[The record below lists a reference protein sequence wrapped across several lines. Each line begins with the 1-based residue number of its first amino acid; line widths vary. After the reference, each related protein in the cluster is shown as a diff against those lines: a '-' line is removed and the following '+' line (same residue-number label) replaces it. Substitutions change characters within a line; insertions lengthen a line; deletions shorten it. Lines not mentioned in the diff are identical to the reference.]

1 MRKIYIVW
9 NEAKNE
15 GFATD
20 DEHDARFAL
29 TGDVKHPTY
38 PGPSTL
44 AEEFRS
50 LYDEDELTMETFENL
65 IVPD

>member
-9 NEAKNE
+9 NEAKSE

-29 TGDVKHPTY
+29 TGEFVPHPTY
-38 PGPSTL
+38 PHTSTSTL
-44 AEEFRS
+44 AEEFQN
-50 LYDEDELTMETFENL
+50 LYGEDELTLEQVDL
-65 IVPD
+65 P